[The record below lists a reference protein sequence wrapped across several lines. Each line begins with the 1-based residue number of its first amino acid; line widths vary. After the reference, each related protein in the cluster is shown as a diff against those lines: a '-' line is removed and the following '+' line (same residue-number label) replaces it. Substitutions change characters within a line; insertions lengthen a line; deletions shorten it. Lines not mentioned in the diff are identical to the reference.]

1 MSVFGGYKGHWE
13 PTEAVVVTAESYLE
27 AAEAAINSIN
37 VRDLAMMKGLRRP
50 PRARSRPRSK
60 GQRYKKESRRGFNS
74 LWAGDPGRPWDA
86 GLSLLASGM

>member
-37 VRDLAMMKGLRRP
+37 VRDLIRFDSFQLHI
-50 PRARSRPRSK
+50 
-60 GQRYKKESRRGFNS
+60 QFNVMHK
-74 LWAGDPGRPWDA
+74 
-86 GLSLLASGM
+86 LSHKQILA